1 MRGGGGV
8 RFSMIELVEPIELT
22 LREKNE
28 WLEAKP
34 NDFRFA
40 AKSVNQSHNS
50 GNRKV
55 KQRWKSLY
63 RELFLPTI

>member
-1 MRGGGGV
+1 
-8 RFSMIELVEPIELT
+8 MIELVEPIELS
-22 LREKNE
+22 LREKKTIKP

-55 KQRWKSLY
+55 KVLV
-63 RELFLPTI
+63 